1 MMKTIQT
8 MMIGVMTM
16 VGKALKKLWS
26 VIDLVL
32 LLLSFAFIIWG
43 FFLIN
48 LICGVFAIGGALL
61 ILAIIT
67 EYVAGLEEQDD
78 Q

>member
-16 VGKALKKLWS
+16 IKKLLKQLWS
-26 VIDLVL
+26 IIDLL
-32 LLLSFAFIIWG
+32 LLLSSLVFIVWG

-48 LICGVFAIGGALL
+48 LTCGVFAIGGALL
-61 ILAIIT
+61 ILALLT
-67 EYVAGLEEQDD
+67 EYIAGLQEEQ
-78 Q
+78 

>member
-16 VGKALKKLWS
+16 IKKLLKQLWS
-26 VIDLVL
+26 IIDLL
-32 LLLSFAFIIWG
+32 LLLSSLAFIVWG

-48 LICGVFAIGGALL
+48 LTCGVFAIGGALL
-61 ILAIIT
+61 ILALLT
-67 EYVAGLEEQDD
+67 EYIAGLQEEQ
-78 Q
+78 